1 MQKQSR
7 ALGKRH
13 RFFTNPKNII
23 CQLTLAW
30 HHCLQRE
37 DDECTV
43 RISFGNSYK
52 SCQGRNTAR
61 HEVGKLQKNSKKIL
75 TKSRFLHNW
84 AEFQKKIDP
93 IQNCISE
100 RSTFVD
106 LTLLCMFLWSGMII
120 RSRAWKSCSE
130 KFCFQ
135 KKVSKKNSYSE
146 ENPFWKVLLEA
157 IGSFF
162 ITYLQP
168 HYGNEFF
175 GNVYLSAGQH

>member
-1 MQKQSR
+1 MSRQKYSKAIAYTVFVSLKKIVYR
-7 ALGKRH
+7 EAAL
-13 RFFTNPKNII
+13 
-23 CQLTLAW
+23 
-30 HHCLQRE
+30 
-37 DDECTV
+37 
-43 RISFGNSYK
+43 
-52 SCQGRNTAR
+52 

-130 KFCFQ
+130 KICFQ
-135 KKVSKKNSYSE
+135 KKVSKKNRGNSYSE

-175 GNVYLSAGQH
+175 WQCLPFSWTTLRGKHCRHPINMTSE